1 MPEISNTSTPLSES
15 TLFILLSLSSK
26 PLHGYAIMKDVLD
39 ISRGRVNL
47 TAGTLYGALK
57 RLLNQGWIERIPANE
72 EETANPGLPRKAYR
86 LSSKGREM
94 LNAEMERVQAVA
106 DVLRFHKANSI

>member
-1 MPEISNTSTPLSES
+1 MPKLNNSATPLSES
-15 TLFILLSLSSK
+15 TLFIMLSLSSK

-86 LSSKGREM
+86 LSSKGREI
-94 LNAEMERVQAVA
+94 LNAEMERVRVVA
-106 DVLRFHKANSI
+106 EVLRLHKANYV